1 MQSSRAHYGVLCR
14 AAKSKQQLDLF
25 AAGGWRERGLI
36 VPSAD
41 RSRSTRRSWV
51 VWFWLCTQDAFPCP
65 WLPHSRIDLPVSV
78 GVQALGVPYAAL
90 SLYRDTGSL
99 LGLWHARRRPRRTTH
114 AWFWQRLGAARR
126 YGHVLLA
133 CNTCSWTWWGV
144 TRGTT
149 RCSKP
154 TFVIQTRPA
163 LVSAAPRWRCGFFG
177 AMGGSRRPRT
187 APTSSVSSI
196 AAAFAQIRAAS
207 RCIAAT
213 VAVWDSL
220 RRWSRPRA
228 RCEGR
233 VRGGNPLR
241 RALAELLGK
250 VDAADLWRLPLVP
263 PPLRPQCNSLLQLLI
278 RKRVRARLQ

>member
-144 TRGTT
+144 TFDSGDDQVFEANVRDPDAPSACQ
-149 RCSKP
+149 CSAE
-154 TFVIQTRPA
+154 VE
-163 LVSAAPRWRCGFFG
+163 
-177 AMGGSRRPRT
+177 
-187 APTSSVSSI
+187 
-196 AAAFAQIRAAS
+196 
-207 RCIAAT
+207 
-213 VAVWDSL
+213 VWVL
-220 RRWSRPRA
+220 RRH
-228 RCEGR
+228 GR
-233 VRGGNPLR
+233 VQ
-241 RALAELLGK
+241 K
-250 VDAADLWRLPLVP
+250 AADRAYI
-263 PPLRPQCNSLLQLLI
+263 I
-278 RKRVRARLQ
+278 RVVHRGSFRTDSSGVALHRCDRRCVGFIAEMESATCAV